1 MTRFRY
7 LFVMVPLLSW
17 VASLFLR
24 YDPRFPEWSIIVVLG
39 WILAAIVFALLA
51 LIGKKWNAFAMF
63 SLLLVVTIV
72 SDNALFAYR
81 TNNVCGLRDHI
92 LQSDADAIEV
102 AKEWVSKRNYYGWQI
117 ISGADV
123 RDAMN
128 RTDDCCEATRSRNWS
143 GVIVWHASMFADRG
157 AERIFVE
164 MQLSNCGEIFN
175 DTHFST
181 VEPRKP

>member
-1 MTRFRY
+1 MLTMTRFRY

-92 LQSDADAIEV
+92 LQSD
-102 AKEWVSKRNYYGWQI
+102 
-117 ISGADV
+117 
-123 RDAMN
+123 
-128 RTDDCCEATRSRNWS
+128 
-143 GVIVWHASMFADRG
+143 
-157 AERIFVE
+157 
-164 MQLSNCGEIFN
+164 
-175 DTHFST
+175 
-181 VEPRKP
+181 